1 MKSIHNTMKFMDDKI
16 EELLVKKVDGELS
29 AKEEEFLSLWLA
41 EDVEHERELQVFM
54 AVRQR
59 LSVLREEFRPDISG
73 RLQLV
78 KSRRKKRVHW
88 GLWLRYVA
96 IWILVAGVGGYLL
109 WRDRENVEREHR
121 MFAQVAVPGNERAYL
136 VWANGE
142 RVEINEMMRDTV
154 LTGMV
159 IAEVIA
165 CSALEE
171 VI

>member
-1 MKSIHNTMKFMDDKI
+1 MY
-16 EELLVKKVDGELS
+16 
-29 AKEEEFLSLWLA
+29 
-41 EDVEHERELQVFM
+41 HE
-54 AVRQR
+54 
-59 LSVLREEFRPDISG
+59 G
-73 RLQLV
+73 
-78 KSRRKKRVHW
+78 KKRVHL

-154 LTGMV
+154 LTGMCV
-159 IAEVIA
+159 GGRTCFILWNIWQVYGFIFNYDGF
-165 CSALEE
+165 
-171 VI
+171 